1 MPRFMGVMMK
11 LSYSVEDEVSPL
23 WLDVSPAFAGDLGW
37 SAAFRDVASVVYG
50 VRAPETNRAR
60 KPQTI

>member
-1 MPRFMGVMMK
+1 MK